1 MSARRN
7 LITRKEQNPTTPD
20 CTCFSCQRRRP
31 AAAAFAEKRDLTSFL
46 PKPKKNK
53 ARMNVI
59 NAVLAAAPTNSPRSN
74 GSAATHHQQTAGQS
88 NSTEGYTALAGQG
101 SSSCSSSTVSSSSL
115 ESEDRQR
122 RHSRL
127 SFPVEESSSRCWSQ
141 EHVSPFSS
149 KEAVSEELDAA
160 AAASTSYS
168 DKTDCKYSNRGY
180 NSVDG
185 GGLSS
190 SASSSGGGGGA
201 NTSSSSLDLS
211 NPNINSEVGQYSSGE
226 FTSRDRNYLYSVQSL
241 EHDLDCILENRD
253 LNPFYEEML
262 TTGGDLK
269 DLPES
274 ACDDECEFN
283 VEDYLVDLD
292 QYLDEQE
299 QKSTTT
305 TTTRESDQSASGGGT
320 LDRRILRQP
329 NTNRT
334 LPRNLRDN
342 GSSSSR
348 LKRESDIRNSVH
360 LGKGPTGKTIFCCC
374 HPHR

>member
-1 MSARRN
+1 
-7 LITRKEQNPTTPD
+7 
-20 CTCFSCQRRRP
+20 
-31 AAAAFAEKRDLTSFL
+31 
-46 PKPKKNK
+46 
-53 ARMNVI
+53 MNVI
-59 NAVLAAAPTNSPRSN
+59 NAVLAAAPANAPRSN
-74 GSAATHHQQTAGQS
+74 GSVTHHQQSTAGQS

-122 RHSRL
+122 QNSRL
-127 SFPVEESSSRCWSQ
+127 SFPVEESSRCWSK
-141 EHVSPFSS
+141 EHLSPFSS
-149 KEAVSEELDAA
+149 KETISEELDAA
-160 AAASTSYS
+160 AAAASTSHSQHSYS

-180 NSVDG
+180 ASVE

-190 SASSSGGGGGA
+190 GSAEA
-201 NTSSSSLDLS
+201 NTSSSSSSLDLS
-211 NPNINSEVGQYSSGE
+211 NPNINSAAGQYSSGE
-226 FTSRDRNYLYSVQSL
+226 FNCRDTNYLYSVQSL

-262 TTGGDLK
+262 TTTTGDPK
-269 DLPES
+269 DLSER
-274 ACDDECEFN
+274 AADECDFN

-299 QKSTTT
+299 Q
-305 TTTRESDQSASGGGT
+305 TTRESDQSAGGT

-342 GSSSSR
+342 GSSR

-360 LGKGPTGKTIFCCC
+360 LGRGPTGKKYLLFHRSTISNF
-374 HPHR
+374 RSMR